1 MICNVRELKPSEIE
15 RVLPL
20 IKKLFPNADL
30 EINEDDIFFIAE
42 AENRIIGFLHLVEYE
57 KYIYVKGV
65 GVDPRYQNK
74 GYGTALM
81 NKIDEITYLS
91 AKKIYL
97 KVKAT
102 NPAVL
107 LYEQSGFMMKTFGVV
122 YTLVKKANN

>member
-1 MICNVRELKPSEIE
+1 MICNVRELKPGEIG
-15 RVLPL
+15 RVLSL

-30 EINEDDIFFIAE
+30 EIDEDDLFFVAE
-42 AENRIIGFLHLVEYE
+42 AENRIVGFLHLVEYE
-57 KYIYVKGV
+57 KYLYIKGI

-81 NKIDEITYLS
+81 NKIDEISYLS

-107 LYEQSGFMMKTFGVV
+107 LYEQSGFMMRTFGGV

>member
-57 KYIYVKGV
+57 KYMYVKGV

-107 LYEQSGFMMKTFGVV
+107 LYEQSGFMMRTFGGI

>member
-57 KYIYVKGV
+57 KYMYVKGV

-107 LYEQSGFMMKTFGVV
+107 LYEQSGFMMKTFGGI

>member
-42 AENRIIGFLHLVEYE
+42 AENRIVGFLHLVEYE

>member
-107 LYEQSGFMMKTFGVV
+107 LYEQSGFMMRTFGGI

>member
-1 MICNVRELKPSEIE
+1 MICNVRELKPNEIE

-107 LYEQSGFMMKTFGVV
+107 LYEQSGFMMRTFGGV

>member
-107 LYEQSGFMMKTFGVV
+107 LYEQSGFMMKTFGGI